1 MELPVVQDQ
10 NVQALGK
17 TIREAVEE
25 VLESVTV
32 QRLTFEKKPLSGLR
46 LDSTVETV
54 APVGRPLLL
63 DGFYAG
69 GFYAGKCDPAPCDRH
84 ESKPALVLAEQ
95 ANGPLG
101 LGLNRLDPGWK
112 LFLERYLLSLAFFG
126 WLGRGAFGLASSS

>member
-17 TIREAVEE
+17 TIGEAVEE
-25 VLESVTV
+25 VLESVAV
-32 QRLTFEKKPLSGLR
+32 EQLAFEEKPLSGLR

-63 DGFYAG
+63 D

-126 WLGRGAFGLASSS
+126 WLMRRSSCAKALLA